1 MNAQFFQSWRGAL
14 LIAAVVTVG
23 VSGYNAIFGPD
34 TATRI
39 AQARMSRLLPGGQ
52 PTQDMFNRQV
62 AAARPFVSAQI
73 TLGQLTNY
81 LQQLNYEIAWEAVDV
96 DTFVMR
102 ASGNDALTRRN
113 EEYAIQFVA
122 LDGPVKDGRIIGV
135 FNGPAAGIESMAYN
149 RVTVSDEEIV
159 QFILTIVSDLSPV
172 PLQ

>member
-14 LIAAVVTVG
+14 LIAVVVTVG
-23 VSGYNAIFGPD
+23 VSGYKAIFGPD

-39 AQARMSRLLPGGQ
+39 AQARMSRLLPSGQ
-52 PTQDMFNRQV
+52 PTQYMFNRQV

-81 LQQLNYEIAWEAVDV
+81 LQRLNCEIAWEAIDV

-102 ASGNDALTRRN
+102 ASGNDALTRLN

-122 LDGPVKDGRIIGV
+122 LDGPVKDGRVISV

-172 PLQ
+172 PLP

>member
-14 LIAAVVTVG
+14 LIAAVVAVG
-23 VSGYNAIFGPD
+23 VSGYKAIFGPD

-62 AAARPFVSAQI
+62 AAVQPFVSAQI

-81 LQQLNYEIAWEAVDV
+81 LQGLNYEIAWEAVDV

-102 ASGNDALTRRN
+102 ASGELG
-113 EEYAIQFVA
+113 YW
-122 LDGPVKDGRIIGV
+122 
-135 FNGPAAGIESMAYN
+135 AGD
-149 RVTVSDEEIV
+149 DEA
-159 QFILTIVSDLSPV
+159 
-172 PLQ
+172 